1 MGFDLISLAASF
13 KDGPYEDES
22 EYRVIIPGRVD
33 AFPKVRPGLAYPLPY
48 MEIDM
53 GKESLHPEHYGM
65 PSFDWVEEV
74 IVGRG
79 RYQAES
85 AKALGIAYPVTVS
98 QSCITYRY

>member
-1 MGFDLISLAASF
+1 
-13 KDGPYEDES
+13 
-22 EYRVIIPGRVD
+22 
-33 AFPKVRPGLAYPLPY
+33 
-48 MEIDM
+48 M